1 MTLRM
6 LFIAEYRQSTNKT
19 LQFNSNLV
27 LVLSTEYTQLH
38 NFGQKEYTLTLTQT
52 IWHSLL
58 ARNSHIKN
66 ICHTNN
72 FLRYFIQSTFITSI

>member
-6 LFIAEYRQSTNKT
+6 QFIAEYRQSTNKT

-66 ICHTNN
+66 IFHTNN
-72 FLRYFIQSTFITSI
+72 LLRYFIQSTFITSI